1 MLKLGYD
8 SVTVHLINSLIF
20 VTHQEYAPPNCC
32 LFYNYIKKMSF
43 EVNKIR
49 QDFPILSQKI
59 YNRPLVYFDNAATTQ
74 RPQQVIDALTRT
86 YVEYYGNIHRAAHFL
101 ADKATQAYE
110 ETREKVRQLINAEAR
125 EQIIFTK
132 GATEGINLAA
142 FSYGEAF
149 VGEGDEIIVSEMEHH
164 SNIVPWQLMAARKKA
179 KIVMLPMD
187 DDGRLL
193 VEHLDLLI
201 TNKTKIIAVGH
212 VSNVLGTI
220 NPIKQIIEKAHSRG
234 VHVLIDGAQA
244 VPHMR
249 IDVQALDADFYV
261 FSAHKMYGPNG
272 VGVLYGK
279 KELLDQIPPYQ
290 GGGEMISEVSFA
302 GTSFNELP
310 YKFEAGTPNISGVIA
325 FGAAIDYLQNI
336 GLGTVAAV
344 ETEILKYATSEMMK
358 IPGMRIYGTQA
369 AKSGAISFN
378 VEGLHFFDLGTM
390 LDKFGIAVRT
400 GHHCADPLMD
410 HFGIQ
415 GTARVSFAFYNTKEE
430 VDLFI
435 EALKKVIQMF

>member
-1 MLKLGYD
+1 
-8 SVTVHLINSLIF
+8 
-20 VTHQEYAPPNCC
+20 
-32 LFYNYIKKMSF
+32 MSF
-43 EVNKIR
+43 DINKIR
-49 QDFPILSQKI
+49 QDFPILNQKI

-86 YVEYYGNIHRAAHFL
+86 YAEYYGNIHRAAHFL
-101 ADKATQAYE
+101 ANKATMAYE
-110 ETREKVRQLINAEAR
+110 ETREKVRQLINAENR
-125 EQIIFTK
+125 DQIIFTK
-132 GATEGINLAA
+132 GATESINLVA

-149 VGEGDEIIVSEMEHH
+149 IQEGDEIIVSEMEHH

-179 KIVMLPMD
+179 RIVMLPMD
-187 DDGRLL
+187 DHGRLL
-193 VEHLDLLI
+193 IEQLDSLI
-201 TNKTKIIAVGH
+201 TNRTRIIAVTH

-220 NPIKQIIEKAHSRG
+220 NPVKLIIEKAHQHG

-244 VPHMR
+244 VPHLR
-249 IDVQALDADFYV
+249 IDVQKLDADFYA

-279 KELLDQIPPYQ
+279 KELLEQLPPYQ

-302 GTSFNELP
+302 GTTYNELP

-325 FGAAIDYLQNI
+325 FGAAIDYLLNI
-336 GLGTVAAV
+336 GIETVTDL
-344 ETEILKYATSEMMK
+344 EKEILEYATSLLIQ
-358 IPGMRIYGTQA
+358 IPGMKIYGTQRE
-369 AKSGAISFN
+369 KSGAISFN
-378 VEGLHFFDLGTM
+378 VEGVHFFDLGTM

-415 GTARVSFAFYNTKEE
+415 GTVRASFAFYNTTEE

>member
-1 MLKLGYD
+1 
-8 SVTVHLINSLIF
+8 
-20 VTHQEYAPPNCC
+20 
-32 LFYNYIKKMSF
+32 MSF
-43 EVNKIR
+43 DINKIR
-49 QDFPILSQKI
+49 QDFPILNQKI

-101 ADKATQAYE
+101 ADKSTMAYE
-110 ETREKVRQLINAEAR
+110 ETREKVRSLINAENR

-132 GATEGINLAA
+132 GATESINLVA
-142 FSYGEAF
+142 FSYGEGF
-149 VGEGDEIIVSEMEHH
+149 IKEGDEIIVSEMEHH
-164 SNIVPWQLMAARKKA
+164 SNIVPWQMMADRKKA
-179 KIVMLPMD
+179 RIIMLPID
-187 DDGRLL
+187 DSGRLL
-193 VEHLDLLI
+193 IEQLDSLI
-201 TNKTKIIAVGH
+201 TDRTRIIAVAH

-220 NPIKQIIEKAHSRG
+220 NPVKQIIEIAHNRG

-244 VPHMR
+244 VPHLH
-249 IDVQALDADFYV
+249 IDVKKLDADFYA

-279 KELLDQIPPYQ
+279 TKLLDRLPPYQ

-302 GTSFNELP
+302 GTTYNELP

-325 FGAAIDYLQNI
+325 FGAAIDYLLNI
-336 GLGTVAAV
+336 NLDTVADL
-344 ETEILKYATSEMMK
+344 ENELMRYATSELNK
-358 IPGMRIYGTQA
+358 IPGMKIYGTQA
-369 AKSGAISFN
+369 EKSGAISFN
-378 VEGLHFFDLGTM
+378 VEGVHFFDLGTM

-400 GHHCADPLMD
+400 GHHCADPLMN

-415 GTARVSFAFYNTKEE
+415 GTVRVSFAFYNTAEE
-430 VDLFI
+430 IDLFI